1 MVINDNKQTYDDV
14 DQQQSQQLQEYLSSN
29 LERHLDSFLNN
40 DHHLESGTNDFS
52 IMFKNNNDNVDFA
65 STSLD
70 NVGIRK
76 SIHGP
81 TTANKMGKQT
91 ISRRSTKLPKTVI
104 KPTGTGSSKPVS
116 KATPSKVLV
125 NRRKTLR
132 RSMSYDTL
140 PKMKNKMIICQ
151 PMTIQRRITV
161 PTSNKIIF
169 RAHKTQH
176 LVLIC
181 LAFISFTSML
191 AMAIIAPFFPTES
204 AKKGMR
210 ESINGLVFSVYAFV
224 FMICSPIISL
234 MIPVIGTKMTL
245 IVGIFIAGVSNILF
259 GLLDQ
264 IQSLE
269 TFTAFCFIV
278 RTFEAVGGTAFSTA
292 TYTILMEEFP
302 DNVGTAFSIV
312 ETSVGLGLSLGP
324 AIGGFLYN
332 IGGYGLPFYVL
343 GTIMLVNIPLC
354 LVIIKD
360 TKNCERL
367 KSPINAYFKLL
378 SIIKVVINSG
388 VIIVVAQLLS
398 FLDPTVE
405 PHLRSIG
412 LGTNLVS
419 LIFLILSATYTLSSP
434 FIGWFSQMVPN
445 KFQIMAV
452 GLLLLG
458 LEFLFLG
465 PAEMIPIETNF
476 TQTAIVMALIGIS
489 YSIAFI
495 PTFETLNNL
504 AIRNGFPDDV
514 TTYSLVSGFWTAF
527 CSLGEILG
535 PMFGGFL
542 TENFGFKR
550 SSMIMGVIAIAMA
563 FVCGITCIYYDELNI
578 NDSHHNHRNKRQ
590 KPMSQNRT
598 GSNRYYGKQSSVRPR
613 NTLTNN
619 GTQYRK
625 YYLHPRFHPFVFNN
639 KLHQNVV
646 PNFSIERAEHPN
658 CFLRKFTYDG
668 RYLMAF
674 SSDITSVE
682 LYKYQGA
689 AAAAQLLNTIP
700 SGNKDYLSYGDENAE
715 IRRKIFSCFF
725 KRHHTITV
733 ALDGGQLSRECSLFT
748 DDNRF
753 LIVASSFAASEST
766 TSFHDRYQ
774 TNESIPMGHRS
785 TYENYKFHIID
796 IDAGRVVDS
805 IEFNTDRIQI
815 ANNHGIYLYKNIFAI
830 LSVQHQIIHLYYILP
845 NGEFIFN
852 RKIGRFCSEE
862 DRLLFEDSLM
872 QSMYRRL
879 NQPIPVSHRPVAAFR
894 EVPFNS
900 LKHRIITFAFQQA
913 RRRSIEIGSPKPL
926 CQFYHDFDYLVNLR
940 MLKMQ
945 LLDEEHLLIKYE
957 QEYSLVTYNQHII
970 NKYDAY
976 NQTKLWNLFVV
987 YNWKTT
993 EVLNIY
999 PQHSQTLLYA
1009 YENFCNNFR
1018 HPYGYYPCSP
1028 SNNYYAR
1035 VAYEEF
1041 KRSIIEN
1048 RNGNYNEAV
1057 RCILSLLPHH
1067 AQLLTPSPYLDL
1079 SLFSYDEKVI
1089 GSNEKPRHTS
1099 EVPIRF
1105 FNRDTGVLSF
1115 RMHTGQAFMQPQRFP
1130 PLHNHHPNNRR
1141 LIAFIFHPTDPF
1153 IISVQRYNSQYLLH
1167 FHIRHFNPL

>member
-1 MVINDNKQTYDDV
+1 
-14 DQQQSQQLQEYLSSN
+14 
-29 LERHLDSFLNN
+29 
-40 DHHLESGTNDFS
+40 
-52 IMFKNNNDNVDFA
+52 
-65 STSLD
+65 
-70 NVGIRK
+70 
-76 SIHGP
+76 
-81 TTANKMGKQT
+81 
-91 ISRRSTKLPKTVI
+91 TVNEIAQIAI
-104 KPTGTGSSKPVS
+104 KPTGKP
-116 KATPSKVLV
+116 TPTKILV

-132 RSMSYDTL
+132 RSLSYDTL

-161 PTSNKIIF
+161 PPTNKIIF
-169 RAHKTQH
+169 TTHKTQH

-210 ESINGLVFSVYAFV
+210 ESVNGLVFSVYAFV

-234 MIPVIGTKMTL
+234 MIPFRNIH
-245 IVGIFIAGVSNILF
+245 SILF
-259 GLLDQ
+259 YCAN
-264 IQSLE
+264 IRSSR
-269 TFTAFCFIV
+269 C
-278 RTFEAVGGTAFSTA
+278 GTAFSTS

-354 LVIIKD
+354 YNISLLLLID
-360 TKNCERL
+360 CERL
-367 KSPINAYFKLL
+367 KSPMNAYFRLL
-378 SIIKVVINSG
+378 SIIKVIINCCVI
-388 VIIVVAQLLS
+388 VVVAQSLS
-398 FLDPTVE
+398 YLDPTIE

-434 FIGWFSQMVPN
+434 FIGWISQMVPN
-445 KFQIMAV
+445 KFQIMAI
-452 GLLLLG
+452 GLLLMG

-465 PAEMIPIETNF
+465 PAKMIPMETNF

-504 AIRNGFPDDV
+504 ALKNGFPDDV
-514 TTYSLVSGFWTAF
+514 TTYSLVSGFWTSF

-542 TENFGFKR
+542 TENFGFKQ
-550 SSMIMGVIAIAMA
+550 SSTIMGIIAIIMA
-563 FVCGITCIYYDELNI
+563 FVCGITCIYYDEL
-578 NDSHHNHRNKRQ
+578 DTHDHNHKNRGNQRQ
-590 KPMSQNRT
+590 KSLPQNRII
-598 GSNRYYGKQSSVRPR
+598 SNRHHGKQSLARPK
-613 NTLTNN
+613 NILTNN
-619 GTQYRK
+619 GKQYESSEMIPLFPKRK
-625 YYLHPRFHPFVFNN
+625 RPRNNIVHRLFDREYNLHPRFHPFVFNN

-682 LYKYQGA
+682 LYEYQGA
-689 AAAAQLLNTIP
+689 AAAAQLLHLIP
-700 SGNKDYLSYGDENAE
+700 SGDKDYLSYGDENAE

-725 KRHHTITV
+725 KRRHTITV
-733 ALDGGQLSRECSLFT
+733 AMDGGQLSRECSLFT

-753 LIVASSFAASEST
+753 LIVASISSTSEAT

-774 TNESIPMGHRS
+774 TNESIPMSHRS
-785 TYENYKFHIID
+785 TYEDYKFHIID

-805 IEFNTDRIQI
+805 IEFKTDKIQI
-815 ANNHGIYLYKNIFAI
+815 ANNHGIYLYKNVFAI

-862 DRLLFEDSLM
+862 DRLLFEDSLI

-894 EVPFNS
+894 EIPFNA
-900 LKHRIITFAFQQA
+900 LKHRIITFAFLQA
-913 RRRSIEIGSPKPL
+913 KRQSIEYGSPKPL

-957 QEYSLVTYNQHII
+957 QEYSLVTYNQFII
-970 NKYDAY
+970 SKYDTY

-993 EVLNIY
+993 EVINIY

-1009 YENFCNNFR
+1009 YENFCNYFR

-1028 SNNYYAR
+1028 SNNYYAH
-1035 VAYEEF
+1035 VAYEVF
-1041 KRSIIEN
+1041 KQSIIEN
-1048 RNGNYNEAV
+1048 RNGNYSEAV

-1089 GSNEKPRHTS
+1089 GLNEKPRHTS
-1099 EVPIRF
+1099 DEPIRF
-1105 FNRDTGVLSF
+1105 FNRNTDRLSF
-1115 RMHTGQAFMQPQRFP
+1115 RMHTGQPQRLP
-1130 PLHNHHPNNRR
+1130 PLLIPLPNNRR

-1153 IISVQRYNSQYLLH
+1153 IISVQRYNSQYLLY